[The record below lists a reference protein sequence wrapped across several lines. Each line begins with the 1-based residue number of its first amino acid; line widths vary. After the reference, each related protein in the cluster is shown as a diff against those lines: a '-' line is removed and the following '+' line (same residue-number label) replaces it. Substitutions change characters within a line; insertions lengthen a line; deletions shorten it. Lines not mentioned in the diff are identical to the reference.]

1 LVKQEKI
8 LIVDDLEQNLIA
20 LEALLEDCGAQIQRA
35 FNGNEALSLMLK
47 NEYALVLLDVQ
58 MPGMDGFETA
68 ELMRL
73 NAKTKY
79 IPIIFITAIS
89 KEKQFVFKGYQAGAV
104 DYLPKPIEPMFLQ
117 SKVKVFLELWRKRQE
132 LAEALSENKILT
144 EKLKHQAQ
152 FDALTGLPNR
162 FLFQDRLER
171 ALLNTERTQTSGAL
185 LFLDLD
191 RFKYVNDTFGH
202 EAGDKLLVQV
212 ANRLQI
218 SVRKSDTVARLGGDE
233 FTVILQ
239 NLQGDLDVEI
249 IAKSIIEVM
258 AETFDLDGNEVKISA
273 SIGIALF
280 PKDSANIKELL
291 VNADAAMYHAKAAGR
306 NAFLFYTPEMN
317 NQQNS

>member
-104 DYLPKPIEPMFLQ
+104 DYLSKPIEPMFLQ

-171 ALLNTERTQTSGAL
+171 AIFNSDRTQTSGAL
-185 LFLDLD
+185 LFL
-191 RFKYVNDTFGH
+191 
-202 EAGDKLLVQV
+202 ESP
-212 ANRLQI
+212 I
-218 SVRKSDTVARLGGDE
+218 
-233 FTVILQ
+233 
-239 NLQGDLDVEI
+239 GDL
-249 IAKSIIEVM
+249 
-258 AETFDLDGNEVKISA
+258 
-273 SIGIALF
+273 
-280 PKDSANIKELL
+280 
-291 VNADAAMYHAKAAGR
+291 
-306 NAFLFYTPEMN
+306 
-317 NQQNS
+317 

>member
-104 DYLPKPIEPMFLQ
+104 DYLSKPIEPMFLQ

-171 ALLNTERTQTSGAL
+171 AIFNSDRTQTSGAL

-291 VNADAAMYHAKAAGR
+291 VNADAAMYHAKAGGR